1 MMLRAARISNYNCH
15 MNDSF
20 KDKISKIK
28 CILFDLDG
36 TLMHAHPTFISQYS
50 ADVLNRLQDK
60 GYYVGFSTGRALTSL
75 GFLLRPVGLR
85 TNIPSIGCAGAEIG
99 PAGTEPGRAIYTHPF
114 PGDTLVEMLKLAVS
128 FGMNFSLDAH
138 GTLYTS
144 QHLEYAATY
153 MTNYRLARQY
163 GAFFPKP
170 HPLSPD
176 EIDQVNDG
184 TVLKPML
191 WFDSEKQFHRM
202 DPWFDKHP
210 ELHYQSS
217 GFSLMEV
224 QTNDVSKAIALA
236 SLAAYLGISE
246 EECCVFGDS
255 ENDLPIL
262 QAAGLSVAMINGFEV
277 AKASSDILT
286 EFGNNED
293 GAARMAEKLFLTE
306 ETI

>member
-1 MMLRAARISNYNCH
+1 MLRRTLFSNYNYH
-15 MNDSF
+15 MDYSII
-20 KDKISKIK
+20 DKIKKVK

-50 ADVLNRLQDK
+50 ADVLNKLQNN

-75 GFLLRPVGLR
+75 GFLLKPVGLK

-99 PAGTEPGRAIYTHPF
+99 PAGTAPGNAMYLHPF
-114 PGDTLVEMLKLAVS
+114 PGDTLVEMLRTALS
-128 FGMNFSLDAH
+128 IGLNFSLDAH

-144 QHLEYAATY
+144 ENLEYAATY
-153 MTNYRLARQY
+153 NRNFALAEQY

-170 HPLSPD
+170 HPVNLSN
-176 EIDQVNDG
+176 IDIVNDG
-184 TVLKPML
+184 TVMKPML
-191 WFDSEKQFHRM
+191 WYDTEEQFHKM

-224 QTNDVSKAIALA
+224 QTNDVSKAVALTRLT
-236 SLAAYLGISE
+236 SYLDITNSD
-246 EECCVFGDS
+246 CCIFGDS

-262 QAAGLSVAMINGFEV
+262 QAAGLSIAMINGYDI
-277 AKASSDILT
+277 AKEASDLIT
-286 EFGNNED
+286 DYGNNED
-293 GAARMAEKLFLTE
+293 GAAIMAEKLFLE
-306 ETI
+306 ELK

>member
-1 MMLRAARISNYNCH
+1 
-15 MNDSF
+15 MNDLLEH
-20 KDKISKIK
+20 KISKVK

-60 GYYVGFSTGRALTSL
+60 GYMVGFSTGRGLTSL
-75 GFLLRPVGLR
+75 GFLMRPVGLK

-99 PAGTEPGRAIYTHPF
+99 PAGTEPGHAIYTRPF
-114 PGDTLVEMLKLAVS
+114 PGDTLVEMLKLALS
-128 FGMNFSLDAH
+128 FGLNFSLDAH

-144 QHLEYAATY
+144 KNLEYATTY
-153 MTNYRLARQY
+153 MTNYRLAQQC

-170 HPLSPD
+170 HPLDID
-176 EIDQVNDG
+176 EIDMVNDG

-191 WFDSEKQFHRM
+191 WFDTEEQFHRM
-202 DPWFDKHP
+202 DPWFEAHP

-224 QTNDVSKAIALA
+224 QTNDVSKAVALGYLT
-236 SLAAYLGISE
+236 SYLGISE
-246 EECCVFGDS
+246 DECCVFGDS

-277 AKASSDILT
+277 AKKASDIIT
-286 EFGNNED
+286 EAGNNEN
-293 GAARMAEKLFLTE
+293 GAAGMAEKLFL
-306 ETI
+306 